1 MNSNSGDDR
10 TLPENPRV
18 RTIVTDG
25 GEDENESDEDTND
38 EEAQDSEQGES
49 SDSSDEQ
56 EESEESSDDS
66 DGDND
71 DSEEETESEETDTHE
86 LAITVENEDGSYV
99 QNVTVTADD
108 MGSGRLE
115 SPEEQETGS
124 DGDVTFR
131 LADGDYIVEA
141 DADGDRAEEQIAV
154 DGADEERTLTLVTDE
169 AAEEPD
175 EYELTVAV
183 ESSDGDPL
191 SQADLT
197 VESNDMGIVEGLLD
211 DPERQGTDSSGEAT
225 FELED
230 ATYTVEAEVEG
241 EQLERTVDIDG
252 EDEDVTLTVDVEE
265 DEEGEEGEAEEEE
278 GRRGPKE
285 AEGEVSE
292 DESASHGTDRGTTVL
307 YLDLEGLFLDLLGL
321 EVDLHEVVLDIRAI
335 PGGGN
340 LLGNLLSAV
349 AGLLSGG
356 PLSAILNRLLNS
368 VSKLLN
374 WLTSPLS
381 ALRSLASRVW
391 DFVTK
396 PLDWLR
402 NAAGNLGNTL
412 GAPIDWLSRAARRVW
427 NVVTSP
433 LSALGSLASGIWSVL
448 TAPINALQG
457 AASRVWR
464 VLTAPVRW
472 LRDRDGSDESEDD
485 GSNEE
490 DSDEEG
496 DSDEESSN
504 GSQSTDIGSRISG
517 AMPDA
522 DRLTRATTSVLDEL
536 SGGPDA
542 DEVAEGE
549 EADESSP
556 GTAGQQLGE
565 ILGRRLGEMITGAL
579 GNDSDSDEPSG
590 S

>member
-1 MNSNSGDDR
+1 MNTDRGDD
-10 TLPENPRV
+10 TLSDKTRA
-18 RTIVTDG
+18 RTILTDG
-25 GEDENESDEDTND
+25 GESEEGDDES
-38 EEAQDSEQGES
+38 EETQDSEQDES
-49 SDSSDEQ
+49 SEESNDREEN
-56 EESEESSDDS
+56 EESEE
-66 DGDND
+66 
-71 DSEEETESEETDTHE
+71 EEEPDEETDESGENDTHE
-86 LAITVENEDGSYV
+86 LAITVENDDGSYV
-99 QNVTVTADD
+99 QSATVTAED
-108 MGSGRLE
+108 MEGGRLE
-115 SPEEQETGS
+115 GPEEQETGS
-124 DGDVTFR
+124 DGEVTFR
-131 LADGDYIVEA
+131 LEDGDYIVEA
-141 DADGDRAEEQIAV
+141 DADGDRAEEQVAV
-154 DGADEERTLTLVTDE
+154 DGGDEERTLSLVTDE
-169 AAEEPD
+169 AADEP
-175 EYELTVAV
+175 EQYELTVAV

-191 SQADLT
+191 PQADLT

-211 DPERQGTDSSGEAT
+211 DPERHGTDSSGEAT
-225 FELED
+225 FALEE

-265 DEEGEEGEAEEEE
+265 DEEEEETEEEE

-285 AEGEVSE
+285 AEGEVSA

-335 PGGGN
+335 PGGGK

-368 VSKLLN
+368 VSKLLS

-381 ALRSLASRVW
+381 SLRSLASRVW
-391 DFVTK
+391 DIVTK

-412 GAPIDWLSRAARRVW
+412 GAPIGWLGGAARRVW

-433 LSALGSLASGIWSVL
+433 LSALGSLASGIWNVL
-448 TAPINALQG
+448 TSPISALRS
-457 AASRVWR
+457 AAGRVWGI
-464 VLTAPVRW
+464 LTAPVRW
-472 LRDRDGSDESEDD
+472 LRDREGSEESEED
-485 GSNEE
+485 GE
-490 DSDEEG
+490 SDGEG
-496 DSDEESSN
+496 ES
-504 GSQSTDIGSRISG
+504 GEGQSTGIGNRISS

-522 DRLTRATTSVLDEL
+522 DRLTQATTSVLDEL

-542 DEVAEGE
+542 EEVVEGE

-556 GTAGQQLGE
+556 STAGQQLGE
-565 ILGRRLGEMITGAL
+565 ILGRRLGETITGAL
-579 GNDSDSDEPSG
+579 GNDSDGDEPSG

>member
-1 MNSNSGDDR
+1 MNSDSGDDTLSEKSR
-10 TLPENPRV
+10 TRAIL
-18 RTIVTDG
+18 TDG
-25 GEDENESDEDTND
+25 GESEEGDDESDEDSGATQDSGQDESSEETND
-38 EEAQDSEQGES
+38 R
-49 SDSSDEQ
+49 
-56 EESEESSDDS
+56 EESEESED
-66 DGDND
+66 
-71 DSEEETESEETDTHE
+71 EEEPDEETDESGENGTHE
-86 LAITVENEDGSYV
+86 LAITIENEDGSYV
-99 QNVTVTADD
+99 QSATVTAED
-108 MGSGRLE
+108 MGGGRLE
-115 SPEEQETGS
+115 GPEEQETGS
-124 DGDVTFR
+124 DGEVTFR
-131 LADGDYIVEA
+131 LADGDYVVEA
-141 DADGDRAEEQIAV
+141 DADGGHAEEQVAV

-169 AAEEPD
+169 TTDEP
-175 EYELTVAV
+175 EKYELTVAV

-191 SQADLT
+191 PQADLT

-241 EQLERTVDIDG
+241 EDLERTVDIDG
-252 EDEDVTLTVDVEE
+252 EDEDVTLTADVEE
-265 DEEGEEGEAEEEE
+265 DGGEEEAEDEEE

-335 PGGGN
+335 PGGGK

-381 ALRSLASRVW
+381 SLRSLASRAW
-391 DFVTK
+391 DIVTK

-402 NAAGNLGNTL
+402 SAAGNLGNTL
-412 GAPIDWLSRAARRVW
+412 GAPIDWLTGAARRVW

-433 LSALGSLASGIWSVL
+433 LSALGSLASGIWNVL
-448 TAPINALQG
+448 TSPIIALRS
-457 AASRVWR
+457 AAGRVWGI
-464 VLTAPVRW
+464 LTAPVRW
-472 LRDRDGSDESEDD
+472 LRDREGSEAS
-485 GSNEE
+485 EE
-490 DSDEEG
+490 DGESDEEG
-496 DSDEESSN
+496 ES
-504 GSQSTDIGSRISG
+504 GEGQSTGIGNRVSS

-542 DEVAEGE
+542 EEVAEGE

-556 GTAGQQLGE
+556 STAGQQLGE

>member
-1 MNSNSGDDR
+1 MNPDSGDDR
-10 TLPENPRV
+10 TLSEKPQTRA
-18 RTIVTDG
+18 ILTDG
-25 GEDENESDEDTND
+25 GESEEGDDES
-38 EEAQDSEQGES
+38 EETQDSEQGES
-49 SDSSDEQ
+49 SGESNDRD
-56 EESEESSDDS
+56 ESEAP
-66 DGDND
+66 
-71 DSEEETESEETDTHE
+71 EEGEGPDEETDESGENGTHE

-99 QNVTVTADD
+99 KSATVTAED
-108 MGSGRLE
+108 MEGGRLE
-115 SPEEQETGS
+115 GPEEQETGS
-124 DGDVTFR
+124 DGEVTLR
-131 LADGDYIVEA
+131 LEDGDYIVEA
-141 DADGDRAEEQIAV
+141 DADGDRAEEQVAV

-169 AAEEPD
+169 AADEP
-175 EYELTVAV
+175 EQYELTVAV

-191 SQADLT
+191 PQTDLT

-225 FELED
+225 FALED
-230 ATYTVEAEVEG
+230 ATYTVEAEAEG

-252 EDEDVTLTVDVEE
+252 ADEDVTLTVDVEE
-265 DEEGEEGEAEEEE
+265 GGEEADEEEEEE

-285 AEGEVSE
+285 AEGEVSA

-335 PGGGN
+335 PGGGK

-368 VSKLLN
+368 VSKLLG

-381 ALRSLASRVW
+381 SLRSLASRAW
-391 DFVTK
+391 DVITK

-412 GAPIDWLSRAARRVW
+412 GAPIDWLAGAARRVW

-448 TAPINALQG
+448 TSPIHALRS
-457 AASRVWR
+457 AAGRVWGI
-464 VLTAPVRW
+464 LTTPVRW
-472 LRDRDGSDESEDD
+472 LRDGEDSEQSEGDDGSDEEGESGED
-485 GSNEE
+485 
-490 DSDEEG
+490 
-496 DSDEESSN
+496 
-504 GSQSTDIGSRISG
+504 QSTGIGNRVSSV
-517 AMPDA
+517 MPDA
-522 DRLTRATTSVLDEL
+522 DRLTRAATSVLDEL

-542 DEVAEGE
+542 EEVAEGE
-549 EADESSP
+549 EADESSSS
-556 GTAGQQLGE
+556 TAGQQLGE

-579 GNDSDSDEPSG
+579 GNDSDNDEPSG

>member
-1 MNSNSGDDR
+1 MNSDRGDDG
-10 TLPENPRV
+10 TLSEKPQTRA
-18 RTIVTDG
+18 ILADG
-25 GEDENESDEDTND
+25 GESEEGDDESG
-38 EEAQDSEQGES
+38 EAPDSEQDES
-49 SDSSDEQ
+49 SEEPNDRDES
-56 EESEESSDDS
+56 EESEEEDESD
-66 DGDND
+66 
-71 DSEEETESEETDTHE
+71 EEMESGENGTHE

-99 QNVTVTADD
+99 QSATVTAED
-108 MGSGRLE
+108 MEGGRLE
-115 SPEEQETGS
+115 GPEEQETGS
-124 DGDVTFR
+124 DGEVTFR
-131 LADGDYIVEA
+131 LEDGDYIVEA
-141 DADGDRAEEQIAV
+141 DADGDRAEEQVAV

-169 AAEEPD
+169 AVDEPE

-191 SQADLT
+191 PQADLT

-225 FELED
+225 FALED
-230 ATYTVEAEVEG
+230 ATYTVEAEIEG

-252 EDEDVTLTVDVEE
+252 ADEDVTLTVDVEDSEE
-265 DEEGEEGEAEEEE
+265 DADEEE

-285 AEGEVSE
+285 AEGEVSD

-335 PGGGN
+335 PGGGK

-368 VSKLLN
+368 VSKLLG

-381 ALRSLASRVW
+381 SLRSLASRAW
-391 DFVTK
+391 DVITK

-412 GAPIDWLSRAARRVW
+412 GAPIDWLGGAARRVW

-433 LSALGSLASGIWSVL
+433 LSALRRLASGIWSVL
-448 TAPINALQG
+448 TSPIHALRS
-457 AASRVWR
+457 AAGRVWEI
-464 VLTAPVRW
+464 LTAPVRW
-472 LRDRDGSDESEDD
+472 LRDREGTEEDDGSDE
-485 GSNEE
+485 
-490 DSDEEG
+490 EG
-496 DSDEESSN
+496 ES
-504 GSQSTDIGSRISG
+504 GEGQSTGVGNRISS

-522 DRLTRATTSVLDEL
+522 DRLTQATTSVLDEL

-542 DEVAEGE
+542 EEVAEGE

-556 GTAGQQLGE
+556 STAGQQLGE

-579 GNDSDSDEPSG
+579 GNDSDGDEPSG